1 MLGPIGSEV
10 MAIFRLLS
18 PDEIDNYI
26 SEEESSVVRIE
37 GTRTATGEEL
47 PHDSSKQF
55 YSKKRQHTEPI
66 TDDGDEIDVN
76 KPAKIIPLHAY
87 RSEQDSLDQQTDQK
101 RQSGNGQT
109 SSRHSVEKESS
120 SLSSLGILSASQI
133 KAQERARLEKE
144 KSKED
149 SVTVFLLKERE
160 KMRASKKRMTEQSA
174 IKVYQHNAA
183 VDLNIE
189 DSFDEE
195 GEQVVNS
202 DMRGIL
208 VNKKQY

>member
-10 MAIFRLLS
+10 MAVFRLLS
-18 PDEIDNYI
+18 PHEIDAYI
-26 SEEESSVVRIE
+26 TEEDASVVRIE

-55 YSKKRQHTEPI
+55 FSREKSR
-66 TDDGDEIDVN
+66 GEIDVPEDEDIDVN
-76 KPAKIIPLHAY
+76 RPAKIIPLHAY
-87 RSEQDSLDQQTDQK
+87 KEGSDSEREQQNQDLNRRSSK
-101 RQSGNGQT
+101 S
-109 SSRHSVEKESS
+109 KENNS

-133 KAQERARLEKE
+133 KAQEKARLESE
-144 KSKED
+144 KSQED

-160 KMRASKKRMTEQSA
+160 KMRKSKKRIIEQSA
-174 IKVYQHNAA
+174 IKVYQYNAA

-189 DSFDEE
+189 DSFDED
-195 GEQVVNS
+195 GEPIANS

>member
-10 MAIFRLLS
+10 MAVFRLLS
-18 PDEIDNYI
+18 PHEIDAYI
-26 SEEESSVVRIE
+26 TEEDNSVVRIE

-55 YSKKRQHTEPI
+55 FSRNESGGEIDAPE
-66 TDDGDEIDVN
+66 DEDIDVN

-87 RSEQDSLDQQTDQK
+87 QDSSDSERVQQNRDLDRRSPK
-101 RQSGNGQT
+101 
-109 SSRHSVEKESS
+109 SREKDS

-133 KAQERARLEKE
+133 KAQEKARLESE
-144 KSKED
+144 KSQED

-160 KMRASKKRMTEQSA
+160 KMRKSKKRMTEQSA

-189 DSFDEE
+189 DSFDED
-195 GEQVVNS
+195 GEPISNS